1 MSSCIV
7 CFLGVVGGK
16 IIGLDQLHGACTFV
30 LHIYILVL
38 NKIEQLCSYI
48 GSLLGATAGIE
59 NDLSSILQIQRPTT
73 FKQEALA
80 LEVRTKLLCIKEA
93 FESSLD
99 ENELMKSIES
109 LKQTMLS

>member
-16 IIGLDQLHGACTFV
+16 IIGIDQLHGACTFV

-38 NKIEQLCSYI
+38 KKSNSFVLI

-99 ENELMKSIES
+99 ENELMKSIEN